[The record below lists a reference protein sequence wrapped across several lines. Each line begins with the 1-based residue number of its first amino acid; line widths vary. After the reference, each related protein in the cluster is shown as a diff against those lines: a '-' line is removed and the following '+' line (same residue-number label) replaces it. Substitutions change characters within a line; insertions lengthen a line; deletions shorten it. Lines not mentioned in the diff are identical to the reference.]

1 LQSVARCSAGAR
13 ARLTTITLGHAT
25 TANGATS
32 NGFIATRSR
41 IARTATVNA
50 ARRIAQQTKA
60 RMINGDEPTPGWTTR
75 RVVAARR
82 ATLRLLGGVALAF
95 AGRASAQGNAAN
107 AQPPARTA
115 CVLTPAQTEGPYFVD
130 QQLDRSDVRSDP
142 VSGAIKPG
150 VPLTLALT
158 VLRFDGG
165 RCTPLPRA
173 IVDIW
178 HCDAA
183 GVYSGAGDRR
193 FDTRGARFL
202 RGFQIT
208 DSEGRVHFTTIYPG
222 AYPGRAVHIHFKVR
236 AQAAGRDAEF
246 TSQLYF
252 DDALT
257 DRVHAA
263 APYTG
268 PAPRVRNEQDGL
280 YRRGGR
286 ALTLDVTSADG
297 GYHAAYDV
305 GVRVA

>member
-1 LQSVARCSAGAR
+1 MN
-13 ARLTTITLGHAT
+13 T
-25 TANGATS
+25 
-32 NGFIATRSR
+32 
-41 IARTATVNA
+41 
-50 ARRIAQQTKA
+50 
-60 RMINGDEPTPGWTTR
+60 
-75 RVVAARR
+75 
-82 ATLRLLGGVALAF
+82 
-95 AGRASAQGNAAN
+95 
-107 AQPPARTA
+107 QPPARTA

-130 QQLDRSDVRSDP
+130 RQLDRSDVRSDP

-158 VLRFDGG
+158 VLRFDDA
-165 RCTPLPRA
+165 RCTPLPHA

-183 GVYSGAGDRR
+183 GVYSGADDMR
-193 FDTRGARFL
+193 FDTRGAKFL
-202 RGFQIT
+202 RGFQTT
-208 DSEGRVHFTTIYPG
+208 DSDGRVRFTTIYPG

-236 AQAAGRDAEF
+236 VQAAGHAEF

-263 APYTG
+263 APYAG
-268 PAPRVRNEQDGL
+268 PARRVRNDQDGL

-297 GYHAAYDV
+297 GYRAAYDV
-305 GVRVA
+305 GVRVT

>member
-1 LQSVARCSAGAR
+1 M
-13 ARLTTITLGHAT
+13 
-25 TANGATS
+25 
-32 NGFIATRSR
+32 
-41 IARTATVNA
+41 
-50 ARRIAQQTKA
+50 IAQQTKA
-60 RMINGDEPTPGWTTR
+60 RMINGDEPTPGSVSR

-82 ATLRLLGGVALAF
+82 KTLRVLGGVALAF
-95 AGRASAQGNAAN
+95 AGRVSAQRNAAET
-107 AQPPARTA
+107 QPLARTA

-158 VLRFDGG
+158 VLRFDGA

-178 HCDAA
+178 HCDAT
-183 GVYSGAGDRR
+183 GSYSGADDMR
-193 FDTRGARFL
+193 FDTRGAKFL
-202 RGFQIT
+202 RGFQTT
-208 DSEGRVHFTTIYPG
+208 DSDGHVHFTTIYPG
-222 AYPGRAVHIHFKVR
+222 AYPGRAVHVHFKVR

-246 TSQLYF
+246 TSQFYF

-268 PAPRVRNEQDGL
+268 RARRVRNDQDGL

-286 ALTLDVTSADG
+286 SLTLDVTSADG
-297 GYHAAYDV
+297 GYRAAYDV